1 MNIYSCLPPAV
12 PHIYLHWPVQR
23 VAGDD
28 KPIEQAR
35 LLFAHCETL
44 VPLASLMGLF
54 KEEDGTARE
63 MLGLDDKRKHDL
75 LQDLGDVQDLAG
87 HMDQSVRESTFERMH
102 GWVIG
107 AETFCQHG
115 WMGRSYDLR
124 AVSM

>member
-54 KEEDGTARE
+54 KEEDGAARE
-63 MLGLDDKRKHDL
+63 MLSLDDQRKHDL